1 MHCFQ
6 ELKKGPELTVFSDMR
21 HMIIPYLALYFVC
34 IWLRS
39 CLDLDEIA
47 RGKILERA
55 LEASERVAG
64 LRNAYIYILYR
75 VVNPAFSYANEKT
88 AYRQTVNFCCSILK
102 CVLCCV

>member
-1 MHCFQ
+1 
-6 ELKKGPELTVFSDMR
+6 MR

-64 LRNAYIYILYR
+64 LQNAFIYIYIYT
-75 VVNPAFSYANEKT
+75 YI
-88 AYRQTVNFCCSILK
+88 YIYIYIYIY
-102 CVLCCV
+102 

>member
-1 MHCFQ
+1 M
-6 ELKKGPELTVFSDMR
+6 EKTPESTLFSDMC

-64 LRNAYIYILYR
+64 LQNAFKYIYILYR
-75 VVNPAFSYANEKT
+75 VVNPAFS
-88 AYRQTVNFCCSILK
+88 
-102 CVLCCV
+102 

>member
-1 MHCFQ
+1 MLFYITICINSSLLYCFQ
-6 ELKKGPELTVFSDMR
+6 KLKKAPESTVFSDMR

-64 LRNAYIYILYR
+64 LQNAFIYIYIY
-75 VVNPAFSYANEKT
+75 
-88 AYRQTVNFCCSILK
+88 IHI
-102 CVLCCV
+102 

>member
-1 MHCFQ
+1 M
-6 ELKKGPELTVFSDMR
+6 EKTPELTLFSDMR

-55 LEASERVAG
+55 LEASERVAVYRMQ
-64 LRNAYIYILYR
+64 LYVYIYIYIYILYR
-75 VVNPAFSYANEKT
+75 VVNPAFS
-88 AYRQTVNFCCSILK
+88 
-102 CVLCCV
+102 

>member
-1 MHCFQ
+1 M
-6 ELKKGPELTVFSDMR
+6 EKTPESTLFSDMR

-64 LRNAYIYILYR
+64 FTECIYIYIYIYIYI
-75 VVNPAFSYANEKT
+75 V
-88 AYRQTVNFCCSILK
+88 
-102 CVLCCV
+102 

>member
-1 MHCFQ
+1 
-6 ELKKGPELTVFSDMR
+6 
-21 HMIIPYLALYFVC
+21 MIIPYLALYFVC

-64 LRNAYIYILYR
+64 LQNAYIYILYR
-75 VVNPAFSYANEKT
+75 VVNPAFSYANERLHIVKLLIFVVVYLNVYC
-88 AYRQTVNFCCSILK
+88 AVFKSRSFSA
-102 CVLCCV
+102 

>member
-1 MHCFQ
+1 
-6 ELKKGPELTVFSDMR
+6 
-21 HMIIPYLALYFVC
+21 MIIPYLALYFVC

-64 LRNAYIYILYR
+64 LRNAYIYIYIYILYR